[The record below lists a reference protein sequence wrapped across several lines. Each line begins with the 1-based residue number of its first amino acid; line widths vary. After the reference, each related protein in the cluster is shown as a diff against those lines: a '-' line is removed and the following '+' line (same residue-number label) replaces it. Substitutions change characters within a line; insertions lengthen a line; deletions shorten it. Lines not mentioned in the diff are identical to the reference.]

1 MARLSMHLL
10 GTFQVALD
18 GHPVTRAF
26 RTEKERALLAYLV
39 MGSSRPVTREMLAE
53 FFWPD
58 RPPGKARTNL
68 RQALAGLRK
77 VLAEPPGGGT
87 YLHVDDDSVQFN
99 IASDFWLDVQAFR
112 AALETTLRHNHQD
125 LEQCQVC
132 AEQLATAIGHYH
144 GQFFGDF
151 YASTSLE
158 FKEWLACQREQL
170 FRYLLGAMKNLAAYY
185 ANQGLTEQAIA
196 LTRQH
201 TNLDPLDE
209 YPRRALMRLYALGS
223 MRSLALEQYLAIQEL
238 LAEQLGVLPAEETT
252 RLYDQ
257 IKNGTL
263 ERREKTGPRPT
274 PVKSEL
280 TSFLGRVAE
289 LERFKLCVPNPVCRL
304 MTLVGLPGVGKT
316 RLAMK
321 VAATYASQF
330 EDGIWSVPLHQVQ
343 TGEALAQA
351 IAETGQ
357 LPLNGHGN
365 PKTGLIEALKPVNAL
380 LLLDGFEHLISHTG
394 FLLEILH
401 AAPRIKI
408 LVTSRERLDYQAA
421 CLFELIG
428 LELPADLHDPQ
439 AAEYPAVQLFSNRA
453 QHSRARYQLSEAK
466 LADIV
471 RICQAVDGHP
481 LAIELASANLRKY
494 STAQLAEEL
503 ERSTRLLAT
512 TLQDVPEQHRNL
524 RQLFDQVWLR
534 LTSEEQTTCRALTI
548 YDGELV
554 RQKIAG
560 RLANLGDPDELLS
573 SLVSKSVLLE
583 RSAHRFQ
590 LPRLFRNY
598 LLDRGTRPFTQ
609 DVRLG
614 SDPAQSSTNRPDL
627 YDKATGLVNEQLF
640 LDRLRQAIR
649 RLERHPS
656 GFALAVIDLSCA
668 HRQFQLDET
677 EQVALLQY
685 AATQL
690 LETLRLE
697 DTLARLGAGEVGCIL
712 EDVADSGAC
721 NLVLQRIRC
730 ALDGEVDL
738 GTRRINLAVRIGIHI
753 YTGGSLSA
761 EAIVAQG
768 RKRVLFSL

>member
-1 MARLSMHLL
+1 MARLSMQLL

-18 GHPVTRAF
+18 GQSVTRAF

-39 MGSSRPVTREMLAE
+39 MESRRPVTREMLAE

-99 IASDFWLDVQAFR
+99 TASDYWLDVQAFR
-112 AALETTLRHNHQD
+112 AALGATLRHDHQD
-125 LEQCQVC
+125 LETCQVC
-132 AEQLATAIGHYH
+132 AEQLETAIGHYR

-185 ANQGLTEQAIA
+185 TNQGLTEQAIA

-209 YPRRALMRLYALGS
+209 YPRRQLMRLYALGG
-223 MRSLALEQYLAIQEL
+223 MRSLALEQYRVIQEL
-238 LAEQLGVLPAEETT
+238 LAEQLGVLPADETT
-252 RLYDQ
+252 RLYEQ

-263 ERREKTGPRPT
+263 EHREKTVPRPT

-280 TSFLGRVAE
+280 TSFIDREAE
-289 LERFKLCVPNPVCRL
+289 LERFKACVPNPVCRL
-304 MTLVGLPGVGKT
+304 LTVVGLPGVGKT

-321 VAATYASQF
+321 VAATYASRF
-330 EDGIWSVPLHQVQ
+330 EDGVWSVALSQVQ

-351 IAETGQ
+351 IAEAGQ
-357 LPLNGHGN
+357 LPLNGYGN

-380 LLLDGFEHLISHTG
+380 LLLDGFEHLISQTG
-394 FLLEILH
+394 YLLQILH
-401 AAPRIKI
+401 AAPGIKI

-421 CLFELIG
+421 CLFGLIG
-428 LELPADLHDPQ
+428 LEHPADINDPQ
-439 AAEYPAVQLFSNRA
+439 AAGYPAVELFTNRA
-453 QHSRARYQLSEAK
+453 QHARARYQLSGDK

-471 RICQAVDGHP
+471 RICQAVEGHP
-481 LAIELASANLRKY
+481 LAIELAAANLRKY
-494 STAQLAEEL
+494 STAQLADEL

-524 RQLFDQVWLR
+524 RLLFDQVWLR
-534 LTSEEQTTCRALTI
+534 LTPLEQSACRALTI
-548 YDGELV
+548 YAEAFDLNTV
-554 RQKIAG
+554 AG
-560 RLANLGDPDELLS
+560 RLASFDEPDELLAA
-573 SLVSKSVLLE
+573 LVNKSVLLE
-583 RSAHRFQ
+583 VGAGKYH
-590 LPRLFRNY
+590 LPSLFRKY
-598 LLDRGTRPFTQ
+598 LLDRGTRPLTMDDEQ
-609 DVRLG
+609 LG
-614 SDPAQSSTNRPDL
+614 IGSQAAGL
-627 YDKATGLVNEQLF
+627 YDELTGLVNTRLF
-640 LDRLRQAIR
+640 WDRLRQTLR
-649 RLERHPS
+649 RVSRHGG
-656 GFALAVIDLSCA
+656 GFALAMIDLSCA
-668 HRQFQLDET
+668 QRQFQLDET
-677 EQVALLQY
+677 EQVTLLQF
-685 AATQL
+685 AATRL
-690 LETLRLE
+690 LDTLRLE

-721 NLVLQRIRC
+721 NLVVQRIRR

-738 GTRRINLAVRIGIHI
+738 GSRRINLAVRIGYQL
-753 YTGGSLSA
+753 YTGGAVDAESL
-761 EAIVAQG
+761 VAQA
-768 RKRVLFSL
+768 RKRILFSI